1 MSKAGSTAKKPR
13 DAGSL
18 AMKEKTSTIIESLAG
33 VAIASALSVRF
44 DICTCPVCRKD
55 ILTSV
60 MRDVRPLND
69 DTEGDT
75 SDDIMRTVRA
85 KYLGEINH
93 AILSAVEVVNLKPS
107 HPQTEDRKKTFKL
120 LLQKILQERSLDFR
134 SYHTELLK
142 RRFAIRI
149 KANNLFSYTDYMK
162 LLDRSPSEYDKLFE
176 TLCINVSEF
185 FRDPPLWVTLQYLI
199 ENLIKEKFSRSDH
212 EIVVWSAG
220 CACGEEAYSL
230 AITISEAL
238 RFHEKHVHARIIAT
252 DIDRE
257 CLAAAHKAQYSAES
271 IKNINDKLLVKYFTA
286 EEDGAAGEDAKNKI
300 YSVRE
305 TIKKMV
311 AFSSLDL
318 INADYPKN
326 IDLLLCRNVFIYFDR
341 QLQEKILKKF
351 SESIRPGGYLC
362 MGLSESMLM
371 EVRKLFE
378 DTDSNARIYRKS

>member
-1 MSKAGSTAKKPR
+1 
-13 DAGSL
+13 
-18 AMKEKTSTIIESLAG
+18 MKEKTGTIIESLARD
-33 VAIASALSVRF
+33 AIASALSVRF

-55 ILTSV
+55 MLTAV
-60 MRDVRPLND
+60 TRAVRPMND
-69 DTEGDT
+69 DTEGETMDE
-75 SDDIMRTVRA
+75 IFRAVRSR
-85 KYLGEINH
+85 YLAEINH
-93 AILSAVEVVNLKPS
+93 SILGAVESVSSHPL

-120 LLQKILQERSLDFR
+120 LLQKILQERGLDFR

-162 LLDRSPSEYDKLFE
+162 LLDRKAGEYEKLFE

-185 FRDPPLWVTLQYLI
+185 FRDPPLWVTLQYMI
-199 ENLIKEKFSRSDH
+199 ERMINEKINKSDP

-230 AITISEAL
+230 AITLAEAL
-238 RFHEKHVHARIIAT
+238 KFHEKRLHARIIAT

-257 CLAAAHKAQYSAES
+257 CLTAAQKAQYTAES
-271 IKNINDKLLVKYFTA
+271 IKNVNDKLLTKYFVTA
-286 EEDGAAGEDAKNKI
+286 ENGAAGVDTKNKL
-300 YSVRE
+300 YSVRDV
-305 TIKKMV
+305 IKRTV
-311 AFSSLDL
+311 TVSSLDL
-318 INADYPKN
+318 IKDEYPKK
-326 IDLLLCRNVFIYFDR
+326 IDLLLCRNVFIYFDK
-341 QLQEKILKKF
+341 QLQEAILKKF

-362 MGLSESMLM
+362 LGQSESMIM

>member
-1 MSKAGSTAKKPR
+1 MSRAGSTAKKLR
-13 DAGSL
+13 DADIFS
-18 AMKEKTSTIIESLAG
+18 MKEKTSTIIESLAG
-33 VAIASALSVRF
+33 DAIASALSVRF

-55 ILTSV
+55 ILTNV
-60 MRDVRPLND
+60 MRAVRPLND
-69 DTEGDT
+69 DTEGNT
-75 SDDIMRTVRA
+75 ADDIMRTVRA

-93 AILSAVEVVNLKPS
+93 AILSAVEAVNLKPS

-142 RRFAIRI
+142 RRFALRI
-149 KANNLFSYTDYMK
+149 KANSLFSYTDYMK
-162 LLDRSPSEYDKLFE
+162 LLDRSPGEYDKLFE

-185 FRDPPLWVTLQYLI
+185 FRDPPLWVTLQYML
-199 ENLIKEKFSRSDH
+199 ENMITGKFSKSEP

-230 AITISEAL
+230 AITLSEAL

-257 CLAAAHKAQYSAES
+257 CLAAAHKAQYSGES
-271 IKNINDKLLVKYFTA
+271 IKNVNDKLLVKYFM
-286 EEDGAAGEDAKNKI
+286 EQESGAAGAGEKNKL

-305 TIKKMV
+305 PIRKMV
-311 AFSSLDL
+311 TFSSLDL